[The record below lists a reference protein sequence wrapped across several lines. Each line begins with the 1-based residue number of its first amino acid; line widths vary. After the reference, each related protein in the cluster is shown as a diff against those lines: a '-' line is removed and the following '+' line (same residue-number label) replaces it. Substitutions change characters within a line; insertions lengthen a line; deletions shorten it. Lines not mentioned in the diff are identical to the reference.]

1 MAAGVA
7 SIALKTVHNL
17 LQEAK
22 FLIGVRSELK
32 ALEIILKETRSIALL
47 INANNANE
55 TIGSWLTRVRDL
67 AYRADDTI
75 SLYAAVNVS
84 SNRSLL
90 HKYSCILT
98 EGQGYSLH
106 QIASEIKDIESKLAS
121 FNSQHLIRSISSSS
135 APEMTIFKFPF
146 ETEVFVGKEEEV
158 EQLVSLVVSEEAH
171 RVISLWGM
179 GVLKDVL
186 KQLSLL
192 HNSSNSSITELAR
205 LLFQVQE
212 AKKCML
218 VIDDIWSIDHWE
230 QLKNVFQPKTKILL
244 TTRIHDVENLND
256 EIRQVLHLSFL
267 DLPYYLMPCFLYM
280 VKLMDIAQGYLSEL
294 ASRSIA
300 RDDPTR
306 GQTTRT
312 CKLHDALPSS
322 NVTIKTFIPSH
333 VVDLES
339 NKDDF
344 HKVQHRLNSI
354 STREVFSH
362 NCFLRSFPAHAMCS
376 TKFRRRTPSPTTPFS
391 SPAPPDS
398 FTLSCVLKSMSEVA
412 LDGPLPARMVHCYV
426 VKCGFDWDVFVGN
439 GLVTYYSRC
448 GDVASARSLFN
459 EMPERDLVSWNSM
472 ISGYS
477 QGGFFE
483 ECKGLYK
490 RMLDS
495 EAVRPDAVTAVSV
508 LQACAQSSDLITG
521 MAVHQYLIENEVE
534 MDLSLCNSI
543 IGVYAKC
550 GSLDYA
556 RQLFEEMSEKD
567 EITYGTII
575 SSYMVHGFVEEAMNI
590 FRGMWNPGL
599 NAWNAVISG
608 SVQNNQHDRVL
619 DLVREMQGSG
629 FKPNAV
635 TLSSILPA
643 IPFVSHLKGGKEV
656 HAYAIKNNYHTNIY
670 VFTAMVDVYA
680 KLGFLRGAQKIFDLA
695 QDRSVIVWTAIIS
708 SYAAHGDASSALSL
722 FEEMLNSKINPDAI
736 TFTAILAACAHAGL
750 VDEAREIFGSLLPKY
765 GIQPLPNH
773 YACVVACLSR
783 VGKLSEAVD
792 FVKKMPS
799 EPTAQVWGALLSG
812 ASEAGE
818 VELAEFVCEHL
829 FELEPENPTNY
840 IVMANL
846 YSKAGRWEEA
856 ESVRER
862 LAKRG
867 FKKVAGSS
875 RIETSGGFVRG
886 SAMNERRGK
895 IW

>member
-1 MAAGVA
+1 MQPGVQMMPGWAPGMQMTPGGDDAAAPDAGDDRWHLYGYHINYTLYGRLIKRCTDLRLPRQAEQLHARLILTSTTADNFLA
-7 SIALKTVHNL
+7 SKLIAFYSEPCQISRARHVFDQIPHKNTFAYNALLIACTVHNHHAHTLDLFAFL
-17 LQEAK
+17 LSRQGAHDR
-22 FLIGVRSELK
+22 L
-32 ALEIILKETRSIALL
+32 
-47 INANNANE
+47 
-55 TIGSWLTRVRDL
+55 DL
-67 AYRADDTI
+67 A
-75 SLYAAVNVS
+75 
-84 SNRSLL
+84 
-90 HKYSCILT
+90 
-98 EGQGYSLH
+98 
-106 QIASEIKDIESKLAS
+106 
-121 FNSQHLIRSISSSS
+121 
-135 APEMTIFKFPF
+135 
-146 ETEVFVGKEEEV
+146 
-158 EQLVSLVVSEEAH
+158 
-171 RVISLWGM
+171 
-179 GVLKDVL
+179 DV
-186 KQLSLL
+186 K
-192 HNSSNSSITELAR
+192 
-205 LLFQVQE
+205 
-212 AKKCML
+212 
-218 VIDDIWSIDHWE
+218 
-230 QLKNVFQPKTKILL
+230 
-244 TTRIHDVENLND
+244 
-256 EIRQVLHLSFL
+256 
-267 DLPYYLMPCFLYM
+267 
-280 VKLMDIAQGYLSEL
+280 
-294 ASRSIA
+294 
-300 RDDPTR
+300 
-306 GQTTRT
+306 
-312 CKLHDALPSS
+312 
-322 NVTIKTFIPSH
+322 
-333 VVDLES
+333 
-339 NKDDF
+339 
-344 HKVQHRLNSI
+344 
-354 STREVFSH
+354 
-362 NCFLRSFPAHAMCS
+362 
-376 TKFRRRTPSPTTPFS
+376 
-391 SPAPPDS
+391 PDR

-426 VKCGFDWDVFVGN
+426 VKCGFDWDVFAGN

-556 RQLFEEMSEKD
+556 RQLLEEMSEKD

-575 SSYMVHGFVEEAMNI
+575 SAYMVHGFVEEAMNV

-599 NAWNAVISG
+599 SAWNAVISG

-629 FKPNAV
+629 FKPDAV

-643 IPFVSHLKGGKEV
+643 ILFVSHMKGGKEV
-656 HAYAIKNNYHTNIY
+656 HAYAIKNNYHRNIY
-670 VFTAMVDVYA
+670 VVTAMVDVYA
-680 KLGFLRGAQKIFDLA
+680 KLGYLRGAQRIFDLA
-695 QDRSVIVWTAIIS
+695 HDKSVIVWTAIIS
-708 SYAAHGDASSALSL
+708 AYAAHGDASSALSL

-736 TFTAILAACAHAGL
+736 TFTAVLAACAHVGL
-750 VDEAREIFGSLLPKY
+750 VDKAREIFSSLLPKY
-765 GIQPLPNH
+765 GIQPLSNH

-799 EPTAQVWGALLSG
+799 EPTAQVWGALLSE
-812 ASEAGE
+812 ASEAGD
-818 VELAEFVCEHL
+818 VELAEFVCERL

-846 YSKAGRWEEA
+846 FSKAGRWEEA

-886 SAMNERRGK
+886 IAMNERRGK
-895 IW
+895 FW

>member
-1 MAAGVA
+1 MTVTVA
-7 SIALKTVHNL
+7 VPSPRLYGYHINYTLYGRLIQRCTDLRLPRQAEQLHARLILTSTTADNFLASKLIAFYSKTRQISRARHVFDQIPQKNTFAYNALLIACTVHNHHAHTLDLFASL
-17 LQEAK
+17 LSRQGPHDR
-22 FLIGVRSELK
+22 L
-32 ALEIILKETRSIALL
+32 
-47 INANNANE
+47 
-55 TIGSWLTRVRDL
+55 DL
-67 AYRADDTI
+67 A
-75 SLYAAVNVS
+75 
-84 SNRSLL
+84 
-90 HKYSCILT
+90 
-98 EGQGYSLH
+98 
-106 QIASEIKDIESKLAS
+106 
-121 FNSQHLIRSISSSS
+121 
-135 APEMTIFKFPF
+135 
-146 ETEVFVGKEEEV
+146 
-158 EQLVSLVVSEEAH
+158 
-171 RVISLWGM
+171 
-179 GVLKDVL
+179 DV
-186 KQLSLL
+186 
-192 HNSSNSSITELAR
+192 R
-205 LLFQVQE
+205 
-212 AKKCML
+212 
-218 VIDDIWSIDHWE
+218 
-230 QLKNVFQPKTKILL
+230 
-244 TTRIHDVENLND
+244 
-256 EIRQVLHLSFL
+256 
-267 DLPYYLMPCFLYM
+267 
-280 VKLMDIAQGYLSEL
+280 
-294 ASRSIA
+294 
-300 RDDPTR
+300 
-306 GQTTRT
+306 
-312 CKLHDALPSS
+312 
-322 NVTIKTFIPSH
+322 
-333 VVDLES
+333 
-339 NKDDF
+339 
-344 HKVQHRLNSI
+344 
-354 STREVFSH
+354 
-362 NCFLRSFPAHAMCS
+362 
-376 TKFRRRTPSPTTPFS
+376 
-391 SPAPPDS
+391 PDS